1 MSEKLLPLFGNLTH
15 GVYVIGV
22 SAMGKKN
29 AEEIIISANQEI
41 QGERQRARQAL
52 KKESVQ
58 TAVTLAERILKENLD
73 TEKNRNL
80 INQAIKD
87 I

>member
-29 AEEIIISANQEI
+29 AFTAAKSVAST
-41 QGERQRARQAL
+41 RQATCYQIRL
-52 KKESVQ
+52 SHDLP
-58 TAVTLAERILKENLD
+58 AA
-73 TEKNRNL
+73 
-80 INQAIKD
+80 
-87 I
+87 

>member
-1 MSEKLLPLFGNLTH
+1 M
-15 GVYVIGV
+15 
-22 SAMGKKN
+22 
-29 AEEIIISANQEI
+29 
-41 QGERQRARQAL
+41 RQAL

-58 TAVTLAERILKENLD
+58 TAVTLAEKILKENLD

-87 I
+87 L